1 MLKKVIKD
9 DFLIKNKKKSLHLKF
24 LRKVSKSPVYVSK
37 LTGLVYHPDILSSD
51 ETVKKWS
58 DKIFNTKK
66 NNPKKEIY
74 TSDFPGMQSRHY
86 FVIDFLRRKINLNN
100 KSICDFGC
108 GEGSILFKLRKFF
121 GFSNLVGTEHSKKNI
136 DIVKKIFKKNKF
148 KLPKLYQCSIE
159 DFVEKKITNTKID
172 VGILT
177 WTLCN
182 CSEPLRVVKSLSES
196 IKKNGYLIVAESSRI
211 FVPFKKP
218 IQNNFNLGNLTGS
231 YHPWHWSFNSLSNI
245 FKLYGFELFSHNR
258 YWDEDNLVLIFK
270 NSKIK
275 NPKFKFDNYLDV
287 SSFYKR
293 WLKDSL
299 KYYNKDIYL
308 K

>member
-1 MLKKVIKD
+1 M
-9 DFLIKNKKKSLHLKF
+9 LHLNF
-24 LRKVSKSPVYVSK
+24 LSKVSKSPVYVSK
-37 LTGLVYHPDILSSD
+37 KTGLIYHSDISSS
-51 ETVKKWS
+51 EKTVEKWS
-58 DKIFNTKK
+58 DKIFNPKK

-74 TSDFPGMQSRHY
+74 TSDFPGMQARHY
-86 FVIDFLRRKINLNN
+86 FVIDFLRRKVKLKN

-121 GFSNLVGTEHSKKNI
+121 GLSKLVGTEHSQKNI
-136 DIVKKIFKKNKF
+136 NIIKKIFKKNKF
-148 KLPKLYQCSIE
+148 NSPKLFQCSIE
-159 DFVEKKITNTKID
+159 DFAEKKINTSKVD

-196 IKKNGYLIVAESSRI
+196 IKKDGYLIVAESSRI

-218 IQNNFNLGNLTGS
+218 IQNNFNLGNLMGS
-231 YHPWHWSFNSLSNI
+231 YHPWHWSFNSLTNI
-245 FKLYGFELFSHNR
+245 FKLYGFELISNNR

-275 NPKFKFDNYLDV
+275 NPKFIFDNYLHV
-287 SSFYKR
+287 ASFYKR

-299 KYYNKDIYL
+299 KYYNNDIYL